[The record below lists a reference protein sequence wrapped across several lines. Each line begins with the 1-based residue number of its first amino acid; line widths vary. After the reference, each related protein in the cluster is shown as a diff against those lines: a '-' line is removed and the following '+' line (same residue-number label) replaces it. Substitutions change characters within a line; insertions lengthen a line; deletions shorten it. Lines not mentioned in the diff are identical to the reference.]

1 MSRTVAYIPVPAE
14 QIFAVLTDALAYGD
28 WVVGAK
34 EIRAVEPEWPTP
46 GSGFHHSI
54 GIGPFVVRDETR
66 VRDVDPPHRLELKAR
81 AWPSGEAHVTMLL
94 DEAGAGTRVTMVE
107 EPVSGPARWLHNPL
121 LDAATHAR
129 NTIALRRL
137 ARLALRDHA

>member
-1 MSRTVAYIPVPAE
+1 MSRTVSYIAAPRE
-14 QIFAVLTDALAYGD
+14 RIFAVLTNAWTYAD

-34 EIRAVEPEWPTP
+34 EIRDVEPEWPAV
-46 GSGFHHSI
+46 GSGFHHTV
-54 GIGPFVVRDETR
+54 GVGPFATRDETR
-66 VRDVDPPHRLELKAR
+66 VRALEPPGHLALRAR
-81 AWPSGEAHVTMLL
+81 AWPAGEADVTLLL
-94 DEAGAGTRVTMVE
+94 DEAGAGTRVTMLE

-137 ARLALRDHA
+137 ARLAVERS